1 MLAES
6 HDEEQIIARVA
17 ALDIA
22 KAELV
27 CCVRVPSPAGGKRRL
42 QEVATYST
50 MTQALTELA
59 NRLVEMRVQ
68 RVVMEATSSYWKP
81 VFYLLEAHGLD
92 PWLVNARDVKHLP
105 GRPKTDVLDA
115 VWLCKVAERQMLRPS
130 FVPPWPIRR
139 LRDLTRYRTDL
150 VAARTAEKN
159 RVEKLLED
167 ACIKLSVVASDI
179 FGVSG
184 RAMLAAL
191 VAGER
196 DPKVLAQLA
205 RARMRGKIDRLEQAF
220 DGHFDDHHRFLLSR
234 MLARIEGLD
243 ADIAAV
249 DAQIDVQLAPF
260 AEAAAR
266 LDEIPGIGP
275 VAAAAIIAEIGVDM
289 SRFPTAGHLCSWAK
303 FAPGINSSAGKS
315 KGSASSGHGNPY
327 LARILGEAAVGTT
340 KTNTFLAARYRRI
353 ARRRGA
359 ANPEQSSRSV
369 APSWSSSGTC
379 CTTQTPDIGIW
390 APTTTPDTSIRLPRS
405 AATFDN
411 SKPSATRSPSLP
423 PPNNVV
429 RTEAKLTI
437 IFGSVSGWMCTRFRW
452 WRTPSMR
459 RQARSPGHGCAR
471 ITARSWVGCISC
483 APRCG

>member
-1 MLAES
+1 
-6 HDEEQIIARVA
+6 
-17 ALDIA
+17 
-22 KAELV
+22 
-27 CCVRVPSPAGGKRRL
+27 
-42 QEVATYST
+42 
-50 MTQALTELA
+50 
-59 NRLVEMRVQ
+59 MRVE

-220 DGHFDDHHRFLLSR
+220 DGHFADHHRFLLSR
-234 MLARIEGLD
+234 MLSRIEALD

-249 DAQIDVQLAPF
+249 DAQIEAQLAPF
-260 AEAAAR
+260 AEAAAH

-303 FAPGINSSAGKS
+303 FAPGINSSAGKT
-315 KGSASSGHGNPY
+315 KRSASSGHGSPY
-327 LARILGEAAVGTT
+327 LARVLGEAAVGTS

-353 ARRRGA
+353 ARRRGQPRA
-359 ANPEQSSRSV
+359 VVAVGRSILVIIWHLLHDPDARYHDLGADHYTRHVDPICQEAQSHS
-369 APSWSSSGTC
+369 T
-379 CTTQTPDIGIW
+379 
-390 APTTTPDTSIRLPRS
+390 
-405 AATFDN
+405 
-411 SKPSATRSPSLP
+411 TRSPRLHGHTHSRRL
-423 PPNNVV
+423 NHVV
-429 RTEAKLTI
+429 RTEVKLTV
-437 IFGSVSGWMCTRFRW
+437 IFGSVLAWMCTRDRW
-452 WRTPSMR
+452 WRAVWTETPVRCFS
-459 RQARSPGHGCAR
+459 GGCAR
-471 ITARSWVGCISC
+471 ITGRSWSGSVVCQ
-483 APRCG
+483 RRWR